1 MRLNRSD
8 YKILRQAAEV
18 ADAQKR
24 LVEAK
29 DGGETAAASLAIGV
43 TAAAL
48 LLFLT
53 GTLMHQLM
61 ATDGAQRMASE
72 QIVWREGQ
80 ERIIR

>member
-8 YKILRQAAEV
+8 YKILQQAAEV
-18 ADAQKR
+18 ADAQRR
-24 LVEAK
+24 LVEAR
-29 DGGETAAASLAIGV
+29 DTGETAAFLAIGV
-43 TAAAL
+43 TAGAL
-48 LLFLT
+48 LLFVT
-53 GTLMHQLM
+53 GALMQPLM

>member
-8 YKILRQAAEV
+8 YKVLRQAAEV
-18 ADAQKR
+18 ADAQRR
-24 LVEAK
+24 LVDAR

-43 TAAAL
+43 TAGAL

-53 GTLMHQLM
+53 GALMDQLT
-61 ATDGAQRMASE
+61 AANDAERIASG

>member
-1 MRLNRSD
+1 MRLNRND

-24 LVEAK
+24 LVDAR

-43 TAAAL
+43 TAGAL

-53 GTLMHQLM
+53 GALMHQLT
-61 ATDGAQRMASE
+61 AADDAEGMASE